1 MHFESI
7 ASDKSGRLPGFEP
20 CLARERTGRRS
31 LGGRLTDKCRGGR
44 AQSSLDWGSGD
55 PLLTWLSRSPEK
67 KTNTDRS
74 RCGSFNWDHVAGHIR
89 VIGLVYRIN
98 RNPVR
103 VLLDSAP
110 PAPRGAVA
118 GKAFHT
124 ELIMDALGRLVDWC
138 RREGESLQMQ
148 REMLQSGKF
157 RIFKNEGSGQVDA
170 SSEIIERISANI
182 TELDS
187 LLDECKVRPSDAQT
201 S

>member
-1 MHFESI
+1 MRKVLGDQGIPVVMPPPRRQGRI
-7 ASDKSGRLPGFEP
+7 AI
-20 CLARERTGRRS
+20 TGAGLVDAPRHRPHAK
-31 LGGRLTDKCRGGR
+31 TN
-44 AQSSLDWGSGD
+44 

-89 VIGLVYRIN
+89 VIGLVYR
-98 RNPVR
+98 RNPFR
-103 VLLDSAP
+103 VLLDSGP
-110 PAPRGAVA
+110 PPPRGTVA
-118 GKAFHT
+118 EKAFHT
-124 ELIMDALGRLVDWC
+124 ELIMDAFGRLVDWC
-138 RREGESLQMQ
+138 SREGESLQMQ

-157 RIFKNEGSGQVDA
+157 RIFKDEGSGQVDA